1 MLLKLSIFVET
12 VSFDLANDL
21 SSRIRDT
28 GHTLNIVD
36 ELNRSNLPCEST
48 LVGFNTVNMFP
59 SIYNDVGLKTVFKI
73 LDSRVNKFSPT
84 QSVIKAL
91 ELCLTCNNSIF
102 NNKNYLQTMAQL
114 KGDICLALMLI

>member
-21 SSRIRDT
+21 PSRIRDT

-48 LVGFNTVNMFP
+48 LVGFDIVNMLP

-73 LDSRVNKFSPT
+73 LDSRVNKFPPT
-84 QSVIKAL
+84 QSVIEAL

-114 KGDICLALMLI
+114 KGDMCLALMLI